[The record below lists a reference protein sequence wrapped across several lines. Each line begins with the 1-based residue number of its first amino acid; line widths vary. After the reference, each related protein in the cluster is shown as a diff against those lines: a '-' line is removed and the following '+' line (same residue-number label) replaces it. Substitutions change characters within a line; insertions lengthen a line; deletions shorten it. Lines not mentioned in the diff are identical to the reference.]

1 MDAKS
6 AATRRQDSKQCL
18 RTVATRPTNEGARI
32 ARRPMAVRM
41 QCFRLMKAPC
51 RFYLR
56 NPCRLA
62 RRLMSESACHS
73 HFRRKCT
80 GRLPPNRYT
89 RSNTTIII
97 HFVVAQLNDE
107 SDAARITSKCVG
119 STMTA
124 TILQTRC
131 ASRQSGSAGFP
142 DRYRGMVR
150 ESVLG
155 RAASR
160 RRSPIGQ
167 LVPIA
172 NISRR
177 EHDGTWP
184 GGKQFRVLR
193 PAGPEDGRLLWKRWC
208 VPPTVSCP
216 RCRQTITN

>member
-97 HFVVAQLNDE
+97 HCVAAQLNDE
-107 SDAARITSKCVG
+107 SDAAQITSKCVG

-124 TILQTRC
+124 TILQTD
-131 ASRQSGSAGFP
+131 APADNLDLLGSRIGTGEWSGNLP
-142 DRYRGMVR
+142 W
-150 ESVLG
+150 G

>member
-1 MDAKS
+1 MLPAHEGPLPLLPAQPLQAGAQAYERISVPFSFPPQMHRPS
-6 AATRRQDSKQCL
+6 A
-18 RTVATRPTNEGARI
+18 
-32 ARRPMAVRM
+32 
-41 QCFRLMKAPC
+41 
-51 RFYLR
+51 
-56 NPCRLA
+56 
-62 RRLMSESACHS
+62 
-73 HFRRKCT
+73 
-80 GRLPPNRYT
+80 PNRYT

-124 TILQTRC
+124 TILQTD
-131 ASRQSGSAGFP
+131 APADNLDLLGSRIGTGEWSGNLSW
-142 DRYRGMVR
+142 
-150 ESVLG
+150 G

-216 RCRQTITN
+216 RCRQTIMN